1 VILQLCA
8 SLWNNKKCFDTVDA
22 RYKHEDYHQ
31 QFNQQNHTTP
41 MNDKVQFKVEL
52 RRNRRTHIFYSVN
65 VFLMFRNDSQ
75 SYYLMYIMVL
85 VHVYV
90 VCEIIPFLHCI

>member
-1 VILQLCA
+1 
-8 SLWNNKKCFDTVDA
+8 
-22 RYKHEDYHQ
+22 
-31 QFNQQNHTTP
+31 

-52 RRNRRTHIFYSVN
+52 RRNRRTHIFNSVN

-75 SYYLMYIMVL
+75 SYYLTYIMVF

-90 VCEIIPFLHCI
+90 VCEILITFLHCI